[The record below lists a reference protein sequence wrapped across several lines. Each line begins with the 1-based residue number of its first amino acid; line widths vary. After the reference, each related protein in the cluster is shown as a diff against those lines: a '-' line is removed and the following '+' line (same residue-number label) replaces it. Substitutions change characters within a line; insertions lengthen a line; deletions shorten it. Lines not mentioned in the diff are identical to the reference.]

1 MSQDFNEY
9 ELECLE
15 AELRDSLNLYQ
26 VKTPSTKDT
35 LQLINRLQLEEEKL
49 EEELFVTPFS
59 NPVKRLS
66 LLKQFFLQLRT
77 TKWPIWVISVVFMV
91 MLTLLVEPV
100 EKVTYYYNQPF
111 TLFLPLMVL
120 GGIFY
125 MYKTWNKEMRLVE
138 MVTPFP
144 PVLLL
149 FSRLFVILLIL
160 ITMAFSSS
168 IYLFLAVEE
177 FMLIGFIM
185 SWLAPTVFF
194 IGVLTFLIYW
204 KGPMFGFITS
214 FVLWLLLIVNIQ
226 SFVMTATFANKYA
239 IIHGATFTLGV
250 ALIIFTYCQAIRSHK
265 GVAVGD

>member
-1 MSQDFNEY
+1 MSQDFNEF

-15 AELRDSLNLYQ
+15 AELRDSLKLYQ
-26 VKTPSTKDT
+26 VKSPTTKDT
-35 LQLINRLQLEEEKL
+35 LQLINWLQLEEEKL

-149 FSRLFVILLIL
+149 FSRLLVILSMML
-160 ITMAFSSS
+160 TMAFLSS
-168 IYLFLAVEE
+168 IYLFLVVEQ
-177 FMLIGFIM
+177 FLLVGFIM
-185 SWLAPTVFF
+185 SWLAPTMFF
-194 IGVLTFLIYW
+194 IGLLIFFIYW
-204 KGPMFGFITS
+204 RGPIFGFVTS
-214 FVLWLLLIVNIQ
+214 FVLWLLMLMNIQ
-226 SFVMTATFANKYA
+226 SLVMTTTFVNKYA
-239 IIHGATFTLGV
+239 VIHGTIFTMGM
-250 ALIIFTYCQAIRSHK
+250 ALIIISYFKAIRSHK
-265 GVAVGD
+265 GVA